1 MHGFADTATGTPSLL
16 VGMDTPQLT
25 PGLLADAADAL
36 RRSDAVL
43 GPAADGGWWAL
54 GLREP
59 AHAVALWTVPM
70 SMPDTGERTLAALRA
85 RGLGVALLPT
95 LRDVDTAADAH
106 AVAALC
112 PGGRFA
118 AAVRELP

>member
-1 MHGFADTATGTPSLL
+1 M
-16 VGMDTPQLT
+16 
-25 PGLLADAADAL
+25 
-36 RRSDAVL
+36 L